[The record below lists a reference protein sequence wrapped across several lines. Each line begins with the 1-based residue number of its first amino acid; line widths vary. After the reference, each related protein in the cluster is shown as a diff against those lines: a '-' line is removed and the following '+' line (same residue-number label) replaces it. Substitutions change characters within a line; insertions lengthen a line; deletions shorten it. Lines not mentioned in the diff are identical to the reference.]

1 MADEKKISVATEVE
15 DNLACVA
22 FAEAGEPCPINSK
35 NDEPEATPA
44 TAKET
49 KKSMM
54 ESVEDN
60 LACTA
65 FSDEN
70 EGCPIGKDEK

>member
-22 FAEAGEPCPINSK
+22 FAEAGEPCPIDSK
-35 NDEPEATPA
+35 KDASEVTDATPKE
-44 TAKET
+44 AKH
-49 KKSMM
+49 SMM
-54 ESVEDN
+54 ESIEDN